1 MLGLACTSQIVILS
15 WMGNIIEIEKI
26 FNIKMMNICS
36 LLLLKYFTLLL
47 FFIIIDKAI
56 SKGN

>member
-1 MLGLACTSQIVILS
+1 MLGLACTGQILVLS
-15 WMGNIIEIEKI
+15 WMGKIIEIEKI
-26 FNIKMMNICS
+26 FNFKMINIYS

-47 FFIIIDKAI
+47 FFIIIDKKM